1 MHQLLLL
8 RHAKA
13 SRDDPRVADRD
24 RPLNDTGRRQAKA
37 MRRLMQNLGL
47 APDLVLVSP
56 SRRTLQTLE
65 LLEPWDETPLTEPLE
80 DLYLAEEARILDVLR
95 NVTETVRGVLLIGH
109 NPGLRELAQTL
120 SGSGNN
126 SRIDAF
132 PTCALAEF
140 MVRGAWSDLPVGARL
155 IRILDPRRDLK

>member
-13 SRDDPRVADRD
+13 SRDDPRLADRD
-24 RPLNDTGRRQAKA
+24 RPLNETGRRQAKA
-37 MRRLMQNLGL
+37 MRRILQNLGL

-56 SRRTLQTLE
+56 SLRTMQTLD

-95 NVTETVRGVLLIGH
+95 NVTETVRGVLLIAH
-109 NPGLRELAQTL
+109 NPGLRELVQTL

-126 SRIDAF
+126 SRTDSF

-140 MVRGAWSDLPVGARL
+140 MLRGPWSDLPAGARL
-155 IRILDPRRDLK
+155 IRILDPRQTAR